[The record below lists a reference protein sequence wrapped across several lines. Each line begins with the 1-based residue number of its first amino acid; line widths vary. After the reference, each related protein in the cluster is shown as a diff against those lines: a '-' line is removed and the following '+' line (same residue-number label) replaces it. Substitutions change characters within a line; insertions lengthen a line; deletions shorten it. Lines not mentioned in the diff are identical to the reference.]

1 MGVNLRTC
9 ERVEHRH
16 WLMETAIR
24 EGTLT
29 PGETVV
35 LEAESP
41 DYSGWI
47 LVDCAEAAVS
57 LRILARLL

>member
-1 MGVNLRTC
+1 
-9 ERVEHRH
+9 
-16 WLMETAIR
+16 METAIR